1 MASDNVFSFAIATAS
16 PKGGTLEQ
24 MLANTTNC
32 YKYVWMLALLRIA
45 SENKREFVSFKEMT
59 ARMVAAAWY
68 PVIYFRLN
76 LGYSDQLAELI
87 YAVREECH
95 LPDDSSYDDIV
106 AAVMGIQNPDVEKK
120 IRMMTRYVPQR
131 FIAAVFNDQYAEYR
145 KEFGKSFESKKDNLT
160 RDLSQKAMNAGR
172 TPYVISKDGIQLTP
186 EWTRYF
192 IENNPI
198 ITECTYFKLTQFLQQ
213 KNPSVL
219 AISEKLIQPTS
230 RNSLDFSRAKDY
242 WRSAIERDG
251 DVYDIYT
258 LRHFTKDALESLGPM
273 SVDHFVPWKFVLHD
287 QIWNLVPTFRSPNSS
302 KNDNLPDTAYLDD
315 FCSVQFIGL
324 TANRETQHFRKVIES
339 YRDVIPNAEQFV
351 ATLENKEAFS
361 EKLKNAILPL
371 LLQAKNQGFTDW
383 TNTYRGV

>member
-1 MASDNVFSFAIATAS
+1 M
-16 PKGGTLEQ
+16 
-24 MLANTTNC
+24 
-32 YKYVWMLALLRIA
+32 
-45 SENKREFVSFKEMT
+45 
-59 ARMVAAAWY
+59 
-68 PVIYFRLN
+68 
-76 LGYSDQLAELI
+76 
-87 YAVREECH
+87 
-95 LPDDSSYDDIV
+95 
-106 AAVMGIQNPDVEKK
+106 
-120 IRMMTRYVPQR
+120 
-131 FIAAVFNDQYAEYR
+131 
-145 KEFGKSFESKKDNLT
+145 
-160 RDLSQKAMNAGR
+160 
-172 TPYVISKDGIQLTP
+172 GIQLTP

-213 KNPSVL
+213 KNPSVP

-339 YRDVIPNAEQFV
+339 YRDVIPNASSSSRRLKTKKLSARSLKTRFSRFCCRRRIKGSRTGRIRTAACSSASDMKGDCQSLM
-351 ATLENKEAFS
+351 TLR
-361 EKLKNAILPL
+361 
-371 LLQAKNQGFTDW
+371 
-383 TNTYRGV
+383 RGTVDNVTRLCQVTRLVRDQSPAWR